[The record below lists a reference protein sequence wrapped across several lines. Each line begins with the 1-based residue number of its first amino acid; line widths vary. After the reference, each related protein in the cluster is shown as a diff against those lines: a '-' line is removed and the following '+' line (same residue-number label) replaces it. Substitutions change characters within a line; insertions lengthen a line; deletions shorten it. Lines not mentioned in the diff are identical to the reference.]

1 MTFPVDLSERRRTKN
16 NEPRGVPLHPRVRAV
31 LANLPHRQGEVF
43 RRPDGLPYA
52 RLREND
58 TSAGDRIKKAF
69 GGACERAGIKS
80 FTPHDCRHTWVTWHY
95 AKNRDLLAL
104 RRLGGWKTLSMVAR
118 YAHINVGELAHTID
132 NLPWIECG
140 GKSGD
145 TASTEAKSA

>member
-1 MTFPVDLSERRRTKN
+1 VTFPVDLSERRRTKN